1 MVAHLFPRKKR
12 QTHPEK
18 CSDEIFVNEF
28 HVNSPVHVRKC
39 MSNRTNIDYFD
50 KNLDYKQM
58 YFGVLILFI
67 HLYYRLFV
75 EHSALNIDCAFCA
88 EAIQP

>member
-1 MVAHLFPRKKR
+1 
-12 QTHPEK
+12 
-18 CSDEIFVNEF
+18 
-28 HVNSPVHVRKC
+28 

-75 EHSALNIDCAFCA
+75 EQSALSIDCAFCA